1 MRADNETRSIINS
14 LLEEFKAAVEA
25 KNADA
30 IIALTT
36 NDPNMLNIGPGK
48 EDMSIG
54 TGQLKEYYQK
64 MFSTADTVTLK
75 YGYTTIKSNG
85 NFAWVSSHL
94 WETLKKGQTRQ
105 LLLDMRMTAVA
116 EKIENK
122 WGFSEMHFSVP
133 AEVKMPEASPEEK
146 AAEEV
151 AAAAVKA
158 AEGAKKKVEEE
169 KKKAE
174 LKADE
179 PPTDQSFFDYY

>member
-1 MRADNETRSIINS
+1 MRADNETRSIINNF
-14 LLEEFKAAVEA
+14 LEQYKAAVEA

-36 NDPNMLNIGPGK
+36 SDPNMLNIGIGK
-48 EDMSIG
+48 DEMSIG

-64 MFSTADTVTLK
+64 LFATADTVTLK

-85 NFAWVSSHL
+85 NVAWVSSHL
-94 WETLKKGQTRQ
+94 WETLTKGKTRQ
-105 LLLDMRMTAVA
+105 LALDMRMTAVL
-116 EKIENK
+116 EKIENN

-133 AEVKMPEASPEEK
+133 VEVKMPEPSPEEK
-146 AAEEV
+146 AAEE
-151 AAAAVKA
+151 AAAAAAKA
-158 AEGAKKKVEEE
+158 AEEA

-174 LKADE
+174 EDKKKAEKKADE

>member
-1 MRADNETRSIINS
+1 MRADNETRSIINN
-14 LLEEFKAAVEA
+14 LLEQFKAAVEA
-25 KNADA
+25 KSADA

-48 EDMSIG
+48 DDMSIG

-64 MFSTADTVTLK
+64 LFGTADTVTLK

-85 NFAWVSSHL
+85 NVAWVSSHL

-105 LLLDMRMTAVA
+105 LALDMRMTAVL

-133 AEVKMPEASPEEK
+133 AEVKMPEPSPEEK
-146 AAEEV
+146 AVEE
-151 AAAAVKA
+151 ASAAAVKA
-158 AEGAKKKVEEE
+158 AEESKKKSEED

-174 LKADE
+174 KKADE

>member
-1 MRADNETRSIINS
+1 LRADNETRSIINS
-14 LLEEFKAAVEA
+14 LLEQYKAAVEA
-25 KNADA
+25 KNADE
-30 IIALTT
+30 IVALTT

-48 EDMSIG
+48 DEMSIG

-64 MFSTADTVTLK
+64 IFGMADTVTLK

-85 NFAWVSSHL
+85 NVAWVSSHL

-116 EKIENK
+116 EKIDNK

-133 AEVKMPEASPEEK
+133 TEVKMPEPSPEEK
-146 AAEEV
+146 AAEEAAL
-151 AAAAVKA
+151 AAAKA
-158 AEGAKKKVEEE
+158 AEEAKKKAVED

-174 LKADE
+174 KKADE